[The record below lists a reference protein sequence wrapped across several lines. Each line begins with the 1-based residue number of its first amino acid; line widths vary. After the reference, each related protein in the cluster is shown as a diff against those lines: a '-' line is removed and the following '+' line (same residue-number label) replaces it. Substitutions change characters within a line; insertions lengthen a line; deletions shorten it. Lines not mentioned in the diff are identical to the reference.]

1 MRRPVRYAGA
11 VAALLLLPLTACGE
25 NSIESYCGEVREN
38 RKQLAEMVSSE
49 QGPEALLDGLPLL
62 RDLAEE
68 APDDISDEW
77 QTFLNAVDNLD
88 EALDDA
94 GVSPEE
100 FEGGEP
106 PADLTAAEKQAV
118 ADAASGLTTEEV
130 AGAAG
135 GIEQQA
141 RDVCKVNF
149 GL

>member
-77 QTFLNAVDNLD
+77 QTFLNAVENLD
-88 EALDDA
+88 EAL
-94 GVSPEE
+94 
-100 FEGGEP
+100 
-106 PADLTAAEKQAV
+106 
-118 ADAASGLTTEEV
+118 
-130 AGAAG
+130 
-135 GIEQQA
+135 
-141 RDVCKVNF
+141 
-149 GL
+149 

>member
-1 MRRPVRYAGA
+1 MRRPVRYAG
-11 VAALLLLPLTACGE
+11 VVVALLLLPVAGCGE
-25 NSIESYCGEVREN
+25 NTIESYCGEVREH
-38 RKQLAEMVSSE
+38 RKQIAEMVSSE

-62 RDLAEE
+62 RELADE

-77 QTFLNAVDNLD
+77 QTFLNAVENLD

-94 GVSPEE
+94 GVEPED
-100 FEGGEP
+100 FEGGRP
-106 PADLTAAEKQAV
+106 PEGLSSTEEKAV

-130 AGAAG
+130 TGAAS

>member
-1 MRRPVRYAGA
+1 MSRPVRYVG
-11 VAALLLLPLTACGE
+11 VLTALLLLPLSGCGE
-25 NSIESYCGEVREN
+25 SSIESYCGEVREH
-38 RKQLAEMVSSE
+38 RRQLAEMVSSE

-77 QTFLNAVDNLD
+77 QTFLNAVENLD
-88 EALDDA
+88 SALDDA

-100 FEGGEP
+100 FEGGRP
-106 PADLTAAEKQAV
+106 PEELSQAEREAV
-118 ADAASGLTTEEV
+118 ADAASGLTTDEV